1 VPRSRRQPGP
11 WPGPP
16 RGPSPATGTPSP
28 RRPSTSRPTA
38 TAAPTCSGASSSRAA
53 SARVS
58 EPPRADDLE
67 PMGRWADGPTWTHNA
82 HTFSFSPPPKAA
94 PTAGRDDRR
103 SNPARPFPHA
113 SLRLG
118 PKDDSSP
125 TADSSLDARSCYHR
139 SPPRRPAAHSQFCF
153 KSLFK
158 LKFMCHFQT
167 TAHFLPLVDD
177 KS

>member
-38 TAAPTCSGASSSRAA
+38 TA
-53 SARVS
+53 
-58 EPPRADDLE
+58 
-67 PMGRWADGPTWTHNA
+67 GRWADGPTWTHNA